1 MVFLQIFLKYC
12 EKHIHGTKFF
22 LNLPKFEHTDKI
34 LEFAHTKF
42 GEFYILSSPLAGD
55 EHNTEKLKKQWCNNN
70 LKIVAKEVIITKDK
84 TEYAKNNILID
95 DFAPNL
101 TKWVNSGG
109 IAIKFKANSK
119 NYTEE
124 DLILTLEYLQKD
136 IIKNGFNPREI
147 YIHKD
152 EHIKNYIRDL

>member
-1 MVFLQIFLKYC
+1 M
-12 EKHIHGTKFF
+12 
-22 LNLPKFEHTDKI
+22 N
-34 LEFAHTKF
+34 
-42 GEFYILSSPLAGD
+42 
-55 EHNTEKLKKQWCNNN
+55 KKQWCNNN